1 VGKNFAAGG
10 LVVALAAGIGYWLC
24 SDKAADPPAG
34 TAVAVA
40 PAPTEAQTP
49 TSDDSQP
56 LPIPSLTSAE
66 LIDLSRTFDPT
77 GEELD
82 LQQLLD
88 GTDLTEHLPEPRL
101 AVHHTA
107 TGPAAFPLDV
117 LAQQLQFW
125 LAWKSADVLSRSL
138 PLKGAAAPE

>member
-24 SDKAADPPAG
+24 SDKAVDPPAG

-40 PAPTEAQTP
+40 PTPSEAQSPTP
-49 TSDDSQP
+49 DDGQP
-56 LPIPSLTSAE
+56 QPIRSLTSAE

-107 TGPAAFPLDV
+107 AGPAAFPLEV
-117 LAQQLQFW
+117 LAHQLKFW
-125 LAWKSADVLSRSL
+125 LSWKSAEVLSQSL
-138 PLKGAAAPE
+138 PLKGTTAPE